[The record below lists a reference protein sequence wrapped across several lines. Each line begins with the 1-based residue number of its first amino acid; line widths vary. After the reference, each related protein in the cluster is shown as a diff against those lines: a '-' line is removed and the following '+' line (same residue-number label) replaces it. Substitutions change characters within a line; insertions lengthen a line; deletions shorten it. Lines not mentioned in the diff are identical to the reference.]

1 MVNGIVWRERG
12 LLADEELKKWLES
25 RFSKIDQRIGKLE
38 ETIAESKQPKI
49 RIAWYRTLLGMTELG
64 GKAGTE
70 KLADH
75 LGISRSVISEYLN
88 RMEEEGIVTR
98 DFNEDPRESSRYIW
112 QIDWE
117 SLPPEIASRLRKK

>member
-1 MVNGIVWRERG
+1 MV
-12 LLADEELKKWLES
+12 ADDELKKWLET
-25 RFSKIDQRIGKLE
+25 RFTKIDQRIGKLE
-38 ETIAESKQPKI
+38 QTIAQSKQPKI

-88 RMEEEGIVTR
+88 RMEEEGIVKR
-98 DFNEDPRESSRYIW
+98 DFNEDARETARYIW